1 MNNFGQNEW
10 KSKNQLTFF
19 FLINIIRIVWNVSW
33 GNRIES
39 REKKW
44 VKSFEVFCHSLGKI
58 LRPEREREREMDPEQ
73 TFIRVQE
80 RFSQMV
86 RPKVRAVL
94 EYLYLFIAIT
104 LFCILVVMHAN
115 YVQQVQK
122 SYQFS
127 IFRVFVVVVVVV
139 EFSISICQFVFFLK
153 LSF

>member
-58 LRPEREREREMDPEQ
+58 LRLERERERDGSRANVH
-73 TFIRVQE
+73 TGA
-80 RFSQMV
+80 
-86 RPKVRAVL
+86 RAVL
-94 EYLYLFIAIT
+94 TDGETQSESCFGVLVPLHRHHFVLYTRCYARQLRST
-104 LFCILVVMHAN
+104 GTKIL
-115 YVQQVQK
+115 
-122 SYQFS
+122 S
-127 IFRVFVVVVVVV
+127 IFDLQGFVVVVVVV
-139 EFSISICQFVFFLK
+139 EFSISICQFVFFFK